1 MKKVLPWVGAIA
13 ALALVGGG
21 AFWLGKS
28 QPPQNQSG
36 VAAAGSAKGS
46 SGPGATAG
54 PPPAVVEAASVT
66 VSKLAQGITAV
77 GSLRSDE
84 SVIIR
89 PEVSGRVAE
98 ILFREGQ
105 PVKKGTALIRFD
117 AGVQRAELQQAEANL
132 SLSKSKAERAADLQ
146 KKGFLSSQAR
156 DEAESNYR
164 VAQATYDLALAKL
177 TKLEIKAPFSGT
189 MGLRQVSVGDYIRD
203 GQDIANLE
211 AIDPLKVDFRVPE
224 IFMKQVSSGQALQ
237 VTLDGFPN
245 RSFDGKVL
253 AINPLVDA
261 NGRSIVVRA
270 IVRNADA
277 RLRPGMFARVRLLT
291 SESQESL
298 TIPEQALIPT
308 GDEFYVYK
316 LADNRVQRTRIEI
329 GQRREGVVEVV
340 RGLTKEDKIVTAGQ
354 AKVRDGAPVQVAETK
369 PADKVAAPET
379 APANKTPAPATA
391 PAAANSP
398 AKS

>member
-1 MKKVLPWVGAIA
+1 MKKALPWIGAIA

-28 QPPQNQSG
+28 QAPQSQSG
-36 VAAAGSAKGS
+36 VAAAGNAKGS

-237 VTLDGFPN
+237 VSLDGFPN
-245 RSFDGKVL
+245 KTFDGKVL

-340 RGLTKEDKIVTAGQ
+340 RGLAKEDKVVTAGQ
-354 AKVRDGAPVQVAETK
+354 SKVRDGAPVQVAETK

-379 APANKTPAPATA
+379 APANKTPATSST

>member
-1 MKKVLPWVGAIA
+1 
-13 ALALVGGG
+13 
-21 AFWLGKS
+21 
-28 QPPQNQSG
+28 
-36 VAAAGSAKGS
+36 
-46 SGPGATAG
+46 
-54 PPPAVVEAASVT
+54 
-66 VSKLAQGITAV
+66 
-77 GSLRSDE
+77 
-84 SVIIR
+84 
-89 PEVSGRVAE
+89 
-98 ILFREGQ
+98 
-105 PVKKGTALIRFD
+105 
-117 AGVQRAELQQAEANL
+117 LQQAEANL

-237 VTLDGFPN
+237 VALDGFPN
-245 RSFDGKVL
+245 KTFDGKVL

-316 LADNRVQRTRIEI
+316 LAENRVQRTRIEI

-340 RGLTKEDKIVTAGQ
+340 RGLAREDKVVIAGQ
-354 AKVRDGAPVQVAETK
+354 AKIRDGASVQVAETK
-369 PADKVAAPET
+369 PAANAEKVAAPAA
-379 APANKTPAPATA
+379 APSAAPAPATT
-391 PAAANSP
+391 PAAANSQ